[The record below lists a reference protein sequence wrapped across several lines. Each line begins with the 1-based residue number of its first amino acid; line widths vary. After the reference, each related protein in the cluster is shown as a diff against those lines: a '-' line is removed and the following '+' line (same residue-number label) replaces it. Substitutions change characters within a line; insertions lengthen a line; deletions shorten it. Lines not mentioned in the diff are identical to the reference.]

1 MADISKI
8 TLPNNETY
16 NIRAK
21 KIFYATSSTLC
32 TEATKVASCANFVYE
47 EGAIIVVRFTS
58 TDEPADGALTTNVG
72 TTVRLRI
79 ICDSETDTIGKV
91 VARSNNHLGNH
102 FDTTIMITG
111 AKDIHCHDY
120 KYFYKN
126 AVGVFVYSN
135 GQFVYTNLPTSFDMV
150 GASSSSGGV
159 SGNVPAPTTLEKDK
173 FLKGDGT
180 WATPTVT
187 DADTLDGYHA
197 SSFMRN
203 GTANRVNSAYYTS
216 YIIRGIA
223 SSTSSTPVTDNY
235 MGDIS
240 MNGQV
245 YLQYT

>member
-58 TDEPADGALTTNVG
+58 TDEPADGALSTN
-72 TTVRLRI
+72 TITQIRLRI
-79 ICDSETDTIGKV
+79 ICDSITDTVGREV
-91 VARSNNHLGNH
+91 CTSNNRLMFVSGTKGENYN
-102 FDTTIMITG
+102 
-111 AKDIHCHDY
+111 DY
-120 KYFYKN
+120 KYFYKD
-126 AVGVFVYSN
+126 AIAIFMYIN
-135 GQFVYTNLPTSFDMV
+135 GHFVYTNLPTTFDMI
-150 GASSSSGGV
+150 GATTSEFGV
-159 SGNVPAPTTLEKDK
+159 SGNVPAPTHLDKDK

-223 SSTSSTPVTDNY
+223 TSTSSTPITDKY

>member
-58 TDEPADGALTTNVG
+58 TDEPADGALSTN
-72 TTVRLRI
+72 TSTQIRLRI
-79 ICDSETDTIGKV
+79 ICDSITDEGGREVCTANGRLMFVTGGKS
-91 VARSNNHLGNH
+91 ATYN
-102 FDTTIMITG
+102 
-111 AKDIHCHDY
+111 DY
-120 KYFYKN
+120 KYFYKGAI
-126 AVGVFVYSN
+126 AVFMYIH
-135 GQFVYTNLPTSFDMV
+135 GQFVYTNFLSTSFDMI
-150 GASSSSGGV
+150 GATASEVGV
-159 SGNVPAPTTLEKDK
+159 SGNVPAPTILEKDK

>member
-8 TLPNNETY
+8 TLPNDESY

-21 KIFYATSSTLC
+21 KIFYATSSTSC

-47 EGAIIVVRFTS
+47 DGAIIVVRFTS
-58 TDEPADGALTTNVG
+58 TDEPADGALSTNAG
-72 TTVRLRI
+72 ATVRLRI
-79 ICDSETDTIGKV
+79 ICDGETDTIGKE
-91 VARSNNHLGNH
+91 VARPNNHLG
-102 FDTTIMITG
+102 ISSMIITG
-111 AKDIHCHDY
+111 NRYIPYHDY
-120 KYFYKN
+120 KYFYRD

-135 GQFVYTNLPTSFDMV
+135 GRFVYTNLPTSFDMV
-150 GASSSSGGV
+150 GASSSSNGV
-159 SGNVPAPTTLEKDK
+159 SGNVPAPTKLEKDK

-187 DADTLDGYHA
+187 NADTLDGYHA
-197 SSFMRN
+197 TSFMRN
-203 GTANRVNSAYYTS
+203 ATANRVNSAYYTS

-223 SSTSSTPVTDNY
+223 SSTSSTPVNDNY